1 MSVDA
6 SRSVTNAGAEYTL
19 GLELESWE
27 RLEAA
32 AAVSDEHLSLPL
44 LTGGPANVRRGQR
57 AQMRKVS
64 LSDTLAVA
72 IAVILVLLLNPP
84 GGILSTVLIGLLW
97 VGLLSLGEPRSV
109 RRATPAAQQIQRVL
123 RVSFA
128 LFGTVAGCAVIADW
142 EAGKWQLLL
151 TLPIG
156 IILILV
162 LRVIVIHRRRKYER
176 SKGKNARRVLLM
188 GTGLSIR
195 QWEITLG
202 ECGDAKGYE
211 VAGTV
216 SLGHCACDAPQDPDD
231 RVSTAV
237 DAASRAGADTVI
249 LTDSSGL
256 SPRAVRELGW
266 RLSALDINL
275 LIGASLQ
282 EVSPG
287 RLWMESVGGLP
298 LIHVE
303 YPRLRGA
310 AAATKR
316 CFDVVFAL
324 TALVVVLP
332 VLAIAAAAVVIESR
346 GPVLFRQKRVGLDH
360 RLFTMFKVRSM
371 TRDAEVLKEKLQD
384 RSEGNGVLFKMRQD
398 PRVTRVGR
406 VIRRFSIDELPQF
419 FNVLTGDMS
428 VVGPRPPLQ
437 TETENYDEYAD
448 RRMTVKPGITGPW
461 QIGGRSDLSWE
472 QSLRLDTYYVE
483 NWSLTGDLLIVA
495 KTVRAVFGGSGAY

>member
-6 SRSVTNAGAEYTL
+6 SRSVTNAADEYAL

-32 AAVSDEHLSLPL
+32 ATLSDEQLSLSAP
-44 LTGGPANVRRGQR
+44 TGGPAKVRRGQR
-57 AQMRKVS
+57 AQIWKVS

-72 IAVILVLLLNPP
+72 IAVV
-84 GGILSTVLIGLLW
+84 TVLILKPTGEILGTIFIGLLW
-97 VGLLSLGEPRSV
+97 IGLLSLGEPRSV
-109 RRATPAAQQIQRVL
+109 RRATPAVRQIQRVL
-123 RVSFA
+123 RVSSA
-128 LFGTVAGCAVIADW
+128 LFGTVAGFAVLTNW

-156 IILILV
+156 VFLILL
-162 LRVIVIHRRRKYER
+162 LRVIVIHRHRKGER
-176 SKGKNARRVLLM
+176 SKGKNVRRVLLM
-188 GTGLSIR
+188 GTGVSTR
-195 QWEITLG
+195 QWEVTLG
-202 ECGDAKGYE
+202 ECGEARGYE

-216 SLGHCACDAPQDPDD
+216 SFSHCSCDAPQASED

-237 DAASRAGADTVI
+237 DAASRSGADTVI
-249 LTDSSGL
+249 LTDTAGL
-256 SPRAVRELGW
+256 SPLAVRELGW
-266 RLSALDINL
+266 RLAALDISL
-275 LIGASLQ
+275 LMGASLQ

-287 RLWMESVGGLP
+287 RLWVESVGGLP

-303 YPRLRGA
+303 YPRLRGTA
-310 AAATKR
+310 AVTKR

-324 TALVVVLP
+324 AALIVVVPVVALVAVAV
-332 VLAIAAAAVVIESR
+332 AAESR

-360 RLFTMFKVRSM
+360 RLFTMLKVRSM
-371 TRDAEVLKEKLQD
+371 TRDAEVQKEQLQE
-384 RSEGNGVLFKMRQD
+384 RSEGNDVLFKMRED

-406 VIRRFSIDELPQF
+406 IIRRFSIDELPQF

-428 VVGPRPPLQ
+428 VVGPRPPLP
-437 TETENYDEYAD
+437 TETENYDEHAD